1 MSVGGLEPEER
12 GRQIYQGGRGEGR
25 EEGHSAGRGGLFC
38 FRVSA
43 SLEGGGGQP
52 PLTLSPKNPRG
63 QAARFST
70 FLRDLSRDVFLKNLA
85 LFSPTGGKKKK
96 NTLSSVTMSHCLT

>member
-25 EEGHSAGRGGLFC
+25 KEGHSAGRGGLFC

-43 SLEGGGGQP
+43 SLGGGGEGSASP
-52 PLTLSPKNPRG
+52 DLVPKNPRG
-63 QAARFST
+63 QAARFSA
-70 FLRDLSRDVFLKNLA
+70 FLRDLSRDVFLKNLP
-85 LFSPTGGKKKK
+85 LVPPPTGGKKKK
-96 NTLSSVTMSHCLT
+96 TLCLL